1 MGEAS
6 SGIGFWHTTAWMEPT
21 LLPHLARACEEAGFA
36 GMLVHDHVVFP
47 ERIASAYPYSGDGD
61 PHWAAATPWTDPWV
75 AMAAMAA
82 VTERI
87 RFAQSIFIFPLRHP
101 VEVAKSAGSV
111 AALSG
116 GRVAVGAGVGWMAE
130 EFEILG
136 EDFHTR
142 GARTDEGIE
151 VCRKLWSGEPVAHD
165 GRFYSFP
172 TVTMSPA
179 VPGGHVPVWIGG
191 HSDPALRR
199 AARNDGWIGN
209 AYPLDEAE
217 AVLDRLEAALAS
229 EGRRLGDGF
238 EVVLGLYSLDP
249 DDFRRFA
256 ERGVTGFLA
265 APAMMRGD
273 EDGRPTATLDERLR
287 AIEAFGTT
295 VVEPLTRTS

>member
-1 MGEAS
+1 MGIE
-6 SGIGFWHTTAWMEPT
+6 FWHTTAW
-21 LLPHLARACEEAGFA
+21 LPSDHLTGVAMAAEAAGF
-36 GMLVHDHVVFP
+36 GGVLVHDHVVYP
-47 ERIASAYPYSGDGD
+47 ADLGSAYPYQADGE
-61 PHWAAATPWTDPWV
+61 PAWAAATPWTDPWV

-87 RFAQSIFIFPLRHP
+87 RFGQSIYVFPLRHP

-116 GRVAVGAGVGWMAE
+116 GRIALGAGVGWMAE
-130 EFEILG
+130 EFEMLG

-151 VCRKLWSGEPVAHD
+151 VCRKLWTGEAVSHE

-179 VPGGHVPVWIGG
+179 PPGGRVPVWIGG
-191 HSDPALRR
+191 HSEPALRR

-209 AYPLDEAE
+209 AYPLDEAD
-217 AVLDRLEAALAS
+217 AVLDRLEGHLEAN
-229 EGRRLGDGF
+229 GRRMGDGF
-238 EVVLGLYSLDP
+238 EVVMGIYSLDP
-249 DDFRRFA
+249 ADFRRFA

-265 APAMMRGD
+265 APGMMSGD
-273 EDGRPTATLDERLR
+273 LSGQATAGLGERVE
-287 AIEAFGTT
+287 AIAAFGEE
-295 VVEPLTRTS
+295 VVAPLAG